1 MKKSLL
7 TAYLKNQQKDNQFTQ
22 SFEIGDLTLKDMEEV
37 QEEVVETTEVPTP
50 EVEVAAE
57 VAPEVTPEV
66 TEEVAE

>member
-7 TAYLKNQQKDNQFTQ
+7 TSYLKNQQKDLLKAKL
-22 SFEIGDLTLKDMEEV
+22 GDLTFKNMEEV